1 MTPTMG
7 GNVYNRRPWLSLS
20 ETRMKG
26 SDIPSVRRR
35 DILKVTGSVGIAA
48 TAGCLNTGG
57 GGSKGS
63 YKIGMVDSLSGS
75 LSAFGQ
81 RNKRGKELALS
92 TVNEVGV
99 KDGELQIAV
108 EDSQS
113 TQEGG
118 VSAAQKL
125 VNQEGV
131 PLMVGAVGSGVSVAI
146 HESVISNSSVVQIS
160 QNSTSPNLKNYPDL
174 LRMCPNGDTQAE
186 ALANLIAEDGHD
198 SVAVSWINND
208 YGQGIMNSFKSSYE
222 GDIAYNQSH
231 DQGKASYSNVIT
243 SMADTDAGAW
253 LFLTYQPEFTTM
265 AQEIYDQG
273 VGEQTDWY
281 GGDSVK
287 GPKVLEGAPEG
298 SLEGMKVV
306 TPSAALDQDNYKTFA
321 ENFKS
326 EYGSEPTAWSAYTYD
341 AIVTGALAT
350 QAAETFSGNALMDV
364 VRDVTRPSGQKATSY
379 KAAHDILADGGSA
392 KDVNYEGVS
401 GPIDLDKNGD
411 PKAYLQIFTVEDHDY
426 TSSGFT
432 AA

>member
-1 MTPTMG
+1 
-7 GNVYNRRPWLSLS
+7 
-20 ETRMKG
+20 MKD

-35 DILKVTGSVGIAA
+35 DILKVTGGVGIAA

-57 GGSKGS
+57 GGGKKGT
-63 YKIGMVDSLSGS
+63 YEIGMVDSRSGS

-81 RNKRGKELALS
+81 RNKRGQELALKA
-92 TVNEVGV
+92 VNDVGV
-99 KDGELQIAV
+99 KDGKLKISV

-113 TQEGG
+113 TQQGG

-125 VNQEGV
+125 VNQNGV
-131 PLMVGAVGSGVSVAI
+131 PLMVGAVGSGVSIAI

-160 QNSTSPNLKNYPDL
+160 QNSTSPNLRDYPDL

-186 ALANLIAEDGHD
+186 ALADMITEDGYD
-198 SVAVSWINND
+198 SVAITWINND
-208 YGQGIMNSFKSSYE
+208 YGQGIMESFKNAYD

-231 DQGKASYSNVIT
+231 DQGKSSYSNVIT
-243 SMADTDAGAW
+243 SMAQADAGAW
-253 LFLTYQPEFTTM
+253 LFVTYQPEFTTM
-265 AQEIYDQG
+265 AQEAYDQG
-273 VGEQTDWY
+273 ATDKADWY

-287 GPKVLEGAPEG
+287 GPKVLKGAPKG

-306 TPSAALDQDNYKTFA
+306 TPSAALDQDNYKSFA
-321 ENFKS
+321 SDFKS
-326 EYGSEPTAWSAYTYD
+326 KYGSEPTAWSAYTYD

-350 QAAETFSGNALMDV
+350 QAAKTFSGNSLMKV
-364 VRDVTRPSGQKATSY
+364 VRDVTRPGGKKATSY

-401 GPIDLDKNGD
+401 GPIDLDEKGD
-411 PKAYLQIFTVEDHDY
+411 PKAYLQIFTVKDHSY
-426 TSSGFT
+426 SSTGFT